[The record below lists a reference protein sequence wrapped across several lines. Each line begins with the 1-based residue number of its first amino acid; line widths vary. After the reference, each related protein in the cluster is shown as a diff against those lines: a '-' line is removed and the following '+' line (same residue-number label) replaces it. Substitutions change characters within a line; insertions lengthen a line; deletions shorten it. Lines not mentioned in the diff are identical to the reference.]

1 MTGLDLIERSFYGNT
16 LLDWLVGLALATG
29 VAMLL
34 SLAARVADRRLEA
47 IARRTDKLVWDF
59 LADTLGTTSIPAA
72 LAISLLTG
80 AAYLDL
86 GDSLE
91 KGVRSAA
98 LVLVIWQ
105 AALWVNH
112 FIATWL
118 AHEIREKRSTDG
130 AGATT
135 VAMLGFLGRL
145 GVWALT
151 VLMILSNLG
160 FDITALVASLGIGG
174 IAVALAVQNILGD
187 LFASVSIALDKPFV
201 IGDFIIVGDMLGTVE
216 YIGLKTTRLRSLG
229 GEQLILSNA
238 DLLNSR
244 IRNYKRMQRRR
255 IVFSL
260 TVVYQTPADKLEQIP
275 RMIREIIEAQD
286 QASFDRAHFQA
297 FGDSALQFEV
307 VYYVESAEYNVYMDT
322 QQAINLALFRRFQEQ
337 GIEFAYPTRTLYTV
351 PAAAAS

>member
-1 MTGLDLIERSFYGNT
+1 MTGLDFMERSFYGNT
-16 LLDWLVGLALATG
+16 VLDWLIGLALVVG
-29 VAMLL
+29 VALLL
-34 SLAARVADRRLEA
+34 SLAARFADRRLEA

-72 LAISLLTG
+72 LALGLL
-80 AAYLDL
+80 AAAGYLQLD
-86 GDSLE
+86 DALE
-91 KGVRSAA
+91 RGVRSAA
-98 LVLVIWQ
+98 LVLLIWQ
-105 AALWVNH
+105 AALWANH
-112 FIATWL
+112 FIVTWL
-118 AHEIREKRSTDG
+118 NHEVRSRRTTDG

-145 GVWALT
+145 AVWALT
-151 VLMILSNLG
+151 ALMILSNLG

-187 LFASVSIALDKPFV
+187 VFASVSIALDKPFV
-201 IGDFIIVGDMLGTVE
+201 IGDFIIVGEMLGTVE

-260 TVVYQTPADKLEQIP
+260 TVVYQTPADQLEQIP
-275 RMIREIIEAQD
+275 RMIRQVIEAQD
-286 QASFDRAHFQA
+286 HATFDRAHFQS
-297 FGDSALQFEV
+297 FGDSALVFEV
-307 VYYVESAEYNVYMDT
+307 VYYVESAEFNVYMDT
-322 QQAINLALFRRFQEQ
+322 QQAINLALFRHFEEH
-337 GIEFAYPTRTLYTV
+337 GIEFAYPTRTLYTHTV
-351 PAAAAS
+351 ATPS

>member
-1 MTGLDLIERSFYGNT
+1 MTGFDFIERSFYGNT
-16 LLDWLVGLALATG
+16 LLDWLIGLALAIG

-34 SLAARVADRRLEA
+34 SLVARIADRRLEA

-72 LAISLLTG
+72 LALGLLAG
-80 AAYLDL
+80 AGYLDL
-86 GDSLE
+86 ADSLE
-91 KGVRSAA
+91 RGVRSTA

-105 AALWVNH
+105 AAIWVNH
-112 FIATWL
+112 FISTWL
-118 AHEIREKRSTDG
+118 AHEVREKRATDG

-145 GVWALT
+145 AVWALT

-187 LFASVSIALDKPFV
+187 VFASVSIALDKPFV

-260 TVVYQTPADKLEQIP
+260 TVVYQTPADKLGQIP
-275 RMIREIIEAQD
+275 GMIREIIEAQNH
-286 QASFDRAHFQA
+286 ATFDRAHFQA
-297 FGDSALQFEV
+297 FGDSALVFEI
-307 VYYVESAEYNVYMDT
+307 VYYVESAEFNVYMDT
-322 QQAINLALFRRFQEQ
+322 QQAINLALFKRFQEKQ
-337 GIEFAYPTRTLYTV
+337 IEFAYPTRTLYTF
-351 PAAAAS
+351 PAAAPE